1 MPRIWSGENYLSYY
15 SLAPSPP
22 TLSHQK
28 ITICVLAWITTGS
41 NNLLQSQSIIL
52 FKEVMILLGH
62 PHSVLW
68 PNLSHGSWGKS
79 LSCQKIAICVC
90 SHGSGSLPQRSRT
103 ISDMSRHKTHFSKQM
118 KTRLQASKMCKL
130 ATKTGL
136 MKGKPKNQNTYFCGF
151 RVFCFLCPGFGG
163 KENLMQKRS
172 VRYKKLG
179 SKCENK
185 KNLWLKID
193 V

>member
-41 NNLLQSQSIIL
+41 NNLLQSQSMIL
-52 FKEVMILLGH
+52 YKEVMILLES
-62 PHSVLW
+62 PSQCFMTKSKPWQLRKITLLSEDCNMCVLAW
-68 PNLSHGSWGKS
+68 IRIATTEISCRGTKHTFQSKWKQDCKPRKCASSQLKQGWWKGS
-79 LSCQKIAICVC
+79 Q
-90 SHGSGSLPQRSRT
+90 
-103 ISDMSRHKTHFSKQM
+103 
-118 KTRLQASKMCKL
+118 
-130 ATKTGL
+130 
-136 MKGKPKNQNTYFCGF
+136 KNQNTYFCGF